1 MSIINELMNIS
12 KFTCLFPG
20 VAPSTNITEAEEIF
34 RDNDEFWMVN
44 PNPSFGVNQNSEL
57 SIQLQIDL
65 GVYHFFDGIKIHNG
79 NPGVKTFSLSRQ
91 LFEQSQDTTLLIEET
106 SIDNGQILE
115 KKISDINHQFARYL
129 ILKVTPGFEASE
141 IKYLDILFMDSPFLI
156 KHKETNKYLSI
167 GPKDSLL
174 YVHDLS
180 CRTQEHI
187 YWNCF
192 HGQLENSNGKI
203 VRLMNPTTWQEMK
216 SRDDDL
222 QMIEAHF
229 STNNGQ
235 DPHLI
240 PSVRDEATIA
250 SSEVDFSDDVLSI
263 TVKNQKY
270 YLNFHEFPQLS
281 YFLKHTTPPRD
292 TKNLL
297 SREYKGRYSFSFH
310 YFIFL

>member
-1 MSIINELMNIS
+1 MSMLSCIA
-12 KFTCLFPG
+12 G
-20 VAPSTNITEAEEIF
+20 VAPSTNITEADEIF

-44 PNPSFGVNQNSEL
+44 PNPSFDFQFSGVNKNPDF
-57 SIQLQIDL
+57 SIKLQIDL
-65 GVYHFFDGIKIHNG
+65 GVYRFFDGIKIHNG

-141 IKYLDILFMDSPFLI
+141 IKYLDIMFIDSPFLI
-156 KHKETNKYLSI
+156 KHKQTEKYLSI

-192 HGQLENSNGKI
+192 HGQLANSNGKI
-203 VRLMNPTTWQEMK
+203 VRLMNSTTWQGEK
-216 SRDDDL
+216 SWDYDL
-222 QMIEAHF
+222 QMIEAKF
-229 STNNGQ
+229 SDNDG
-235 DPHLI
+235 LI

-281 YFLKHTTPPRD
+281 NFVKHVTPPMNNAGY
-292 TKNLL
+292 TL
-297 SREYKGRYSFSFH
+297 SREYEGMYV
-310 YFIFL
+310 

>member
-1 MSIINELMNIS
+1 MN
-12 KFTCLFPG
+12 
-20 VAPSTNITEAEEIF
+20 
-34 RDNDEFWMVN
+34 D
-44 PNPSFGVNQNSEL
+44 
-57 SIQLQIDL
+57 
-65 GVYHFFDGIKIHNG
+65 
-79 NPGVKTFSLSRQ
+79 
-91 LFEQSQDTTLLIEET
+91 
-106 SIDNGQILE
+106 
-115 KKISDINHQFARYL
+115 QFARYL
-129 ILKVTPGFEASE
+129 ILKVTPRFEASE
-141 IKYLDILFMDSPFLI
+141 IKYLDIMFIDSPFLI
-156 KHKETNKYLSI
+156 KHKETDKYLSI

-203 VRLMNPTTWQEMK
+203 VRLMNSTTWQEMK
-216 SRDDDL
+216 NWDDDL

-235 DPHLI
+235 DSHLI

-270 YLNFHEFPQLS
+270 YLNFQEFPHLS
-281 YFLKHTTPPRD
+281 NFVKHVTPPIN
-292 TKNLL
+292 TGYTL
-297 SREYKGRYSFSFH
+297 SREYEGRYMIK
-310 YFIFL
+310 Y